1 MNECYGII
9 VEVMMDDEGLNKQHV
24 GTRKRKLLQ
33 SVVPGSPDGVMDA
46 CFSCENS
53 NDSWDV
59 AISVTT
65 TTTTTSSK
73 PLLKRSRVT
82 FKIS

>member
-1 MNECYGII
+1 
-9 VEVMMDDEGLNKQHV
+9 MDDEGLHKQHC
-24 GTRKRKLLQ
+24 GRLKRKLLQ
-33 SVVPGSPDGVMDA
+33 SVNPGSPDGVMDA

-53 NDSWDV
+53 NDSWDLSNS
-59 AISVTT
+59 A
-65 TTTTTSSK
+65 K